1 MSDEVPVLKRR
12 PSGLGRG
19 LSALM
24 GEIEQEAPV
33 SVGAG
38 ANLSG
43 ATTAAPDGVRMVETG
58 RMHPMPNQPRRH
70 FDDAALEELA
80 RSIEARGL
88 LQPILV
94 RAAGDRFE
102 IIAGE
107 RRWRAAQRAKIHQVP
122 VIIREFD
129 DKTALEIALVENI
142 QREALSAWEEGETYR
157 RLIDEH
163 GHIQEGLAKIVG
175 KSRSHIAN
183 LIRLRNLPPLVHDAL
198 TSGALTMG
206 HARALLNVDDPETL
220 AREVIARRLSVRE
233 TEKLATKSKRGGAD
247 KVARRTQ
254 ADGGSN
260 NADIA
265 ALERQLSDLLGLKA
279 RISHQNRAGS
289 VTLHYS
295 SLEQLDMICQRLS
308 GDQI

>member
-1 MSDEVPVLKRR
+1 
-12 PSGLGRG
+12 
-19 LSALM
+19 M

-33 SVGAG
+33 NSAPP
-38 ANLSG
+38 S
-43 ATTAAPDGVRMVETG
+43 APDAPAVPLPGGIRMIETG

-70 FDDAALEELA
+70 FDDEALDELA
-80 RSIEARGL
+80 ASIEARGL

-94 RAAGDRFE
+94 RETAAGFE

-107 RRWRAAQRAKIHQVP
+107 RRWRAAQRARIHQVP
-122 VIIREFD
+122 VIVRDFD
-129 DKTALEIALVENI
+129 DKVALEIALVENV

-157 RLIDEH
+157 RLIEEFGH
-163 GHIQEGLAKIVG
+163 GQEGLARIVG

-183 LIRLRNLPPLVHDAL
+183 LMRLRNLPALVHEAL

-206 HARALLNVDDPETL
+206 HARALLMVADPE
-220 AREVIARRLSVRE
+220 AMAQQVIDRRLSVRE
-233 TEKLATKSKRGGAD
+233 TEKLANNAKRSAD
-247 KVARRTQ
+247 KPRARS
-254 ADGGSN
+254 APGGV

-265 ALERQLSDLLGLKA
+265 SLERQLSDMLGLKT
-279 RISHQNRAGS
+279 RIAHQNRAGS

-308 GDQI
+308 GDSI

>member
-1 MSDEVPVLKRR
+1 MSDELVRKKR

-33 SVGAG
+33 SSAPQ
-38 ANLSG
+38 S
-43 ATTAAPDGVRMVETG
+43 APDAPVAPLPGGIRMIETG

-70 FDDAALEELA
+70 FDDEALDELA

-94 RAAGDRFE
+94 RETAAGFE

-107 RRWRAAQRAKIHQVP
+107 RRWRAAQRARIHQVP
-122 VIIREFD
+122 VIVRDFD
-129 DKTALEIALVENI
+129 DKVALEIALVENV

-157 RLIDEH
+157 RLIEEFGH
-163 GHIQEGLAKIVG
+163 GQEGLARIVG

-183 LIRLRNLPPLVHDAL
+183 LMRLRNLPTLVHEAL

-206 HARALLNVDDPETL
+206 HARALLMVADPE
-220 AREVIARRLSVRE
+220 AMAQQVIDRRLSVRE
-233 TEKLATKSKRGGAD
+233 TEKLANNAKRSVDKPRARSTSGG
-247 KVARRTQ
+247 V
-254 ADGGSN
+254 

-265 ALERQLSDLLGLKA
+265 SLERQLSDMLGLKT
-279 RISHQNRAGS
+279 RIAHQNRAGS

-308 GDQI
+308 GDSI

>member
-1 MSDEVPVLKRR
+1 MNDVPAPKKR

-33 SVGAG
+33 SVGGTAG
-38 ANLSG
+38 TGG
-43 ATTAAPDGVRMVETG
+43 ASIAAPEGVRMVETG
-58 RMHPMPNQPRRH
+58 QMRPMPGQPRRH
-70 FDDAALEELA
+70 FDDGALDELA

-94 RAAGDRFE
+94 RAVVGGFE

-107 RRWRAAQRAKIHQVP
+107 RRWRAAQRANIHQVP

-129 DKTALEIALVENI
+129 DKTALEIALVENV

-157 RLIDEH
+157 RLIEEH

-183 LIRLRNLPPLVHDAL
+183 LMRLRNLPQVVHDAL

-206 HARALLNVDDPETL
+206 HARALLVVADPEAL
-220 AREVIARRLSVRE
+220 AQQVIARRLSVRE
-233 TEKLATKSKRGGAD
+233 TEKLANQSKRDMANP
-247 KVARRTQ
+247 KPRRESR
-254 ADGGSN
+254 DGSSG

-265 ALERQLSDLLGLKA
+265 ALERQLSDMLGLKT
-279 RISHQNRAGS
+279 RIAHQNRAGS
-289 VTLHYS
+289 VTLQYS

-308 GDQI
+308 GEPI

>member
-1 MSDEVPVLKRR
+1 MTDEPIRKKR

-33 SVGAG
+33 
-38 ANLSG
+38 
-43 ATTAAPDGVRMVETG
+43 ATDGQVASAAAPGGVRMVETG
-58 RMHPMPNQPRRH
+58 RMHPMPDQPRRH
-70 FDDAALEELA
+70 FDDDALDELA

-94 RAAGDRFE
+94 RETANGFE

-107 RRWRAAQRAKIHQVP
+107 RRWRAAQRARVHQVP
-122 VIIREFD
+122 VIVRDFD
-129 DKTALEIALVENI
+129 DKTALEIALVENV

-157 RLIDEH
+157 RLIEEYGH
-163 GHIQEGLAKIVG
+163 GQEELARIVG

-183 LIRLRNLPPLVHDAL
+183 LMRLRNLPRMVHQAL
-198 TSGALTMG
+198 TSGELTMG
-206 HARALLNVDDPETL
+206 HARALLMVADPEAM
-220 AREVIARRLSVRE
+220 ARQVIERRLSVRE
-233 TEKLATKSKRGGAD
+233 TEKLANSAKKAGITPKTRAAAGG
-247 KVARRTQ
+247 V
-254 ADGGSN
+254 

-265 ALERQLSDLLGLKA
+265 SLERQLSDMLGLKT
-279 RISHQNRAGS
+279 RISHQNRTGS

-308 GDQI
+308 GDSI

>member
-1 MSDEVPVLKRR
+1 MSDETPAPKKR

-24 GEIEQEAPV
+24 GEISQEAPV
-33 SVGAG
+33 AVGQSGGAG
-38 ANLSG
+38 A
-43 ATTAAPDGVRMVETG
+43 TIAAPEGVRMVETG

-70 FDDAALEELA
+70 FDDTALEELA

-94 RAAGDRFE
+94 REIAGGFE

-122 VIIREFD
+122 VIIRDFD
-129 DKTALEIALVENI
+129 DKTALEIALVENV
-142 QREALSAWEEGETYR
+142 QREALSPWEEGETYR

-183 LIRLRNLPPLVHDAL
+183 LIRLRNLPPMVHDAL

-206 HARALLNVDDPETL
+206 HARALLSVDDPEAL
-220 AREVIARRLSVRE
+220 AREVIARGLSVRE
-233 TEKLATKSKRGGAD
+233 TEKLANKAKAGGAS
-247 KVARRTQ
+247 KKASQTR
-254 ADGGSN
+254 ADGSAA

-265 ALERQLSDLLGLKA
+265 ALERQLSDLLGLKT
-279 RISHQNRAGS
+279 RIAHQNRAGS

-308 GDQI
+308 GEAI

>member
-1 MSDEVPVLKRR
+1 MTDELIRKKR

-33 SVGAG
+33 SVNGQAG
-38 ANLSG
+38 ST
-43 ATTAAPDGVRMVETG
+43 ATVAPGGVRMIETG
-58 RMHPMPNQPRRH
+58 RMHPMPDQPRRH
-70 FDDAALEELA
+70 FDDDALDELA

-94 RAAGDRFE
+94 RETATGFE

-107 RRWRAAQRAKIHQVP
+107 RRWRAAQRAHIHQVP
-122 VIIREFD
+122 VIVRDFD
-129 DKTALEIALVENI
+129 DKVALEIALVENV

-157 RLIDEH
+157 RLIEDYGH
-163 GHIQEGLAKIVG
+163 GQEGLARIVG

-183 LIRLRNLPPLVHDAL
+183 LMRLRNLPRLVHEAL

-206 HARALLNVDDPETL
+206 HARALLMVADPE
-220 AREVIARRLSVRE
+220 AMAQQVIDRRLSVRE
-233 TEKLATKSKRGGAD
+233 TEKLANSAKRGANTEKTRNPGNNA
-247 KVARRTQ
+247 
-254 ADGGSN
+254 

-265 ALERQLSDLLGLKA
+265 SLERQLSDMLGLKT

-308 GDQI
+308 GDSI